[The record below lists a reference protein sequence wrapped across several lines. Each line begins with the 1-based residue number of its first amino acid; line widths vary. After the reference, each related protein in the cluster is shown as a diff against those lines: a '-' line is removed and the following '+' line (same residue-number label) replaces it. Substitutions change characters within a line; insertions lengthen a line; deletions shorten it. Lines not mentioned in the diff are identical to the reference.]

1 MPSPSSGG
9 ICVSNALS
17 CDTGLC
23 LLEVISRLLFIADA
37 HSGVK
42 MGLWPRKF
50 RADDDDKYITLG
62 KSQKHLLKR
71 LEKVTKMAQ
80 EGTDELL
87 LVLMSDLVHGP
98 EKELPEQMDTTN
110 VKAQCDAFIQA
121 ILPLSNRADRVY
133 AIDALSRYHVDPGRF
148 ADDYIAKELG
158 AFGHQAYV
166 SLDLVVQDVWFRFA
180 HHGPSLGTRPHT
192 RGDSVRRFIRD
203 THIEALEEGQ
213 KTPDVFV
220 FAHWHQYY
228 DETVT
233 VQGPG
238 YSKNLTAYFCPP
250 LSFPDKRTMRNVK
263 RIQKVDVGM
272 LALDVEGGNVT
283 AHKWFDR
290 YDVRKK
296 IKHGN

>member
-1 MPSPSSGG
+1 M
-9 ICVSNALS
+9 
-17 CDTGLC
+17 
-23 LLEVISRLLFIADA
+23 ISRLLFIADA

-42 MGLWPRKF
+42 MGLWPKKF

-71 LEKVTKMAQ
+71 LEKVTSMAQ

-98 EKELPEQMDTTN
+98 EKEFPEQMDTTN
-110 VKAQCDAFIQA
+110 VKAQADAFIA
-121 ILPLSNRADRVY
+121 AVLPLSNRADRLY
-133 AIDALSRYHVDPGRF
+133 AIDALSRYHVDEGRF
-148 ADDYIAKELG
+148 ADQYIAQNLG
-158 AFGHQAYV
+158 AFGLQAYV

-192 RGDSVRRFIRD
+192 RGDAVRRFMRD
-203 THIEALEEGQ
+203 THVEALENGS
-213 KTPDVFV
+213 KTPDLFI
-220 FAHWHQYY
+220 FAHFHQYHW
-228 DETVT
+228 EPLKVE
-233 VQGPG
+233 VPG
-238 YSKNLTAYFCPP
+238 GERLLQTYYCPP

-272 LALDVEGGNVT
+272 LALDVEGDRVT

-296 IKHGN
+296 IKHDS